1 MNGTRRAQP
10 RPRAARGA
18 TNPAR
23 GLDPAGLAA
32 MSRADLRIVVLA
44 LLSERG
50 IAVVE
55 ISERGEYDEFV
66 LNLDP
71 GLRVREGRCRIF
83 RRTITRRDLDEFAR
97 LAAQSALSEAIA
109 IEVAERP
116 GTVRQPPAGVHL
128 IGAREL
134 IDRFEDSAAIGWD
147 GPVPKP
153 DRDVIARL
161 RALRRAPQW
170 VDQLGLRA
178 VTILARNKLPPELEG
193 VGEPPDEMFERLTFR
208 LFTHVFRFGGSD
220 LGARERGTRAPDALL
235 ECPRACH
242 EPFSAVLDC
251 KASRDAWSM
260 DADDETRL
268 ANYVDSHRGQLLHG
282 ETPFLIV
289 VSSAFAG
296 GTTAF
301 TNRRAAIAAR
311 CGAQLVY
318 LRAGLLVK
326 AALALEEERASC
338 EAREGLP
345 WHSYL
350 ANGRPAGDIAILRE
364 DDR

>member
-1 MNGTRRAQP
+1 MTRP
-10 RPRAARGA
+10 LAARGA

-23 GLDPAGLAA
+23 GLDSVGLATL
-32 MSRADLRIVVLA
+32 SRASVRDAVLA

-50 IAVVE
+50 ITVVE
-55 ISERGEYDEFV
+55 VSERGEYDE
-66 LNLDP
+66 LILDLAP
-71 GLRVREGRCRIF
+71 GLRRREGRCRIF
-83 RRTITRRDLDEFAR
+83 RRTITRRDVDDLAR
-97 LAAQSALSEAIA
+97 LAAQSALAETIA

-116 GTVRQPPAGVHL
+116 GTVTRPPASVHL

-134 IDRFEDSAAIGWD
+134 IDRFEDSAAIAWD
-147 GPVPKP
+147 GSVPKP
-153 DRDVIARL
+153 DRYMLARL
-161 RALRRAPQW
+161 REMRLAPPW

-193 VGEPPDEMFERLTFR
+193 TGEPPDEMLERLTFR
-208 LFTHVFRFGGSD
+208 LFTHVFRFGGRD

-235 ECPRACH
+235 ECPHACE

-251 KASRDAWSM
+251 KASRDAWAM

-268 ANYVDSHRGQLLHG
+268 ANYVESHRGELLYG
-282 ETPFLIV
+282 EQPFLII

-301 TNRRAAIAAR
+301 ANRRRAITTR
-311 CGAQLVY
+311 CGARLVY

-326 AALALEEERASC
+326 AALALETARAPCEQRER
-338 EAREGLP
+338 LP
-345 WHSYL
+345 WQPYL
-350 ANGRPAGDIAILRE
+350 ADGRPGGDIVSFGEAE
-364 DDR
+364 G